1 MKNNFKQFNS
11 IKTSNIITLNKE
23 FKEAINKARNKSY
36 AESLFVEKTNTAYR
50 IMQNEFTSF
59 SRFLTEI
66 EEKKELDINFYADK
80 EFDKFNSN
88 DIQTIAIIAAT
99 KSFLTAYYKSKD
111 NKKEIRDGKSEIQWK
126 GESQIEFILL
136 IMSLYES
143 KMISNSDDKINKL
156 INQVAEVLNFDLRSN
171 WRSLLSETLK
181 ERVEDYKPT
190 IIEKI
195 ESGFDILRN
204 KSILR
209 RKLKRSK
216 KN

>member
-1 MKNNFKQFNS
+1 
-11 IKTSNIITLNKE
+11 
-23 FKEAINKARNKSY
+23 
-36 AESLFVEKTNTAYR
+36 
-50 IMQNEFTSF
+50 MQNKFSNF
-59 SRFLTEI
+59 SRFLSEI
-66 EEKKELDINFYADK
+66 EEKKELDINFYGDK
-80 EFDKFNSN
+80 EFDRFSSN
-88 DIQTIAIIAAT
+88 DIETIANIAAT

-111 NKKEIRDGKSEIQWK
+111 NKRETRDDKSDILWK

-156 INQVAEVLNFDLRSN
+156 INQVADVFNFDLGSN

-209 RKLKRSK
+209 RKLKRTK
-216 KN
+216 KI